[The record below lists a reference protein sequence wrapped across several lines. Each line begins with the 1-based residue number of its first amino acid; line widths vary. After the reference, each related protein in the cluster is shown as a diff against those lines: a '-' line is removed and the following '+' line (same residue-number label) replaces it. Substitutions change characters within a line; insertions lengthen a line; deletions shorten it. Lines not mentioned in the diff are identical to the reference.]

1 MEVEDKMAILELLSR
16 YAYGLDA
23 AELDMVEATFA
34 PDARMAISIAGRG
47 EVGPF
52 EGREAIMGL
61 MRKATEERRHQ
72 RRHVITNAFVAG
84 GDENE
89 ADVVSNLTLLEV
101 EDGRLRLVTTGIY
114 RDRVRRTAA
123 GWRFVER
130 DLALDL
136 PY

>member
-1 MEVEDKMAILELLSR
+1 MHVEDKLAILELLSR

-23 AELDMVEATFA
+23 AELDEVEATFA

-52 EGREAIMGL
+52 EGREAIMDL
-61 MRKATEERRHQ
+61 MRKATAERRHQ
-72 RRHVITNAFVAG
+72 RRHVITNPFVRREG
-84 GDENE
+84 NDE

-101 EDGRLRLVTTGIY
+101 EEGRLRLVTTGIY
-114 RDRVRRTAA
+114 RDHVRRTAE